1 MCGWNVIG
9 SFVGR
14 LVSSSLLIERSDVAS
29 CSWEVVG
36 LCVDMLIEIGDALSR
51 RSDVD
56 RLDDI
61 GSFVE

>member
-1 MCGWNVIG
+1 MCGCDVVG
-9 SFVGR
+9 SFICRV
-14 LVSSSLLIERSDVAS
+14 VNSSLFIEGPDVAS

-36 LCVDMLIEIGDALSR
+36 LCVDMLIEIGDAMSR